1 MFSEKR
7 SHKACAVVTG
17 AGSGIGE
24 AFAHELAR
32 RGGRVVCS
40 DINPVTAEAT
50 AAAIR
55 ANGGEAVAYA
65 CDVSK
70 LEQVERL
77 AEQAEA
83 WLGCPVDMV
92 INNAGVGAGGLNIG
106 EIPMEDWHWVMGVN
120 MWGVI
125 HGCHVFA
132 PKIRPLGRGGI
143 INVCSTASFAAAPL
157 MGPYKVSKAAVLA
170 LSETLAAEMSGT
182 GVAVTALCPT
192 FVKTNIA
199 RDGRIPEGKSDF
211 AAKLMQWTGIPAERV
226 AKTTLN
232 AMDRGQLYVLPQFDA
247 RTIWRTKRLLPAVYT
262 RGAGLLSRLAAAK
275 L

>member
-83 WLGCPVDMV
+83 WLGCLVDMV
-92 INNAGVGAGGLNIG
+92 INNAGVGAGGLTIG

-132 PKIRPLGRGGI
+132 PKIRALGRGGI

-157 MGPYKVSKAAVLA
+157 MGPYNVSKAAVLA

-232 AMDRGQLYVLPQFDA
+232 AMDRGQLYVLPQLDA